1 MLGICENFLRGA
13 RSFPASGIRI
23 HFEPIGILRETGQ
36 DFFPF
41 SPSSAL
47 IGWIFMDRSQSF
59 FAKAMGYTWRRFAP
73 FEASLP
79 ESSAADLKIIREV
92 KPFTMT
98 SPERIYG
105 LINAIRYLIG
115 NNIAGDF
122 VECGVWKGGSM
133 MAAAKTLLAL
143 NSVERDLHLF
153 DTYAGM
159 TAPSAKDGTRFANE
173 TPDQTFVQS
182 RNPDGTC
189 QWCYSSL
196 EETRRNM
203 LSVRYPEGKIHFI
216 KGPVEETIPEHA
228 PARIAL
234 LRLDTD
240 FYESSKHEMIHLF
253 PRLVSGGVLLLD
265 DYGHWEGQRTAV
277 DEYLAE
283 QKIPLLLNRLD
294 YTGRVGI
301 KL

>member
-1 MLGICENFLRGA
+1 
-13 RSFPASGIRI
+13 
-23 HFEPIGILRETGQ
+23 
-36 DFFPF
+36 
-41 SPSSAL
+41 
-47 IGWIFMDRSQSF
+47 MDRNQSF
-59 FAKAMGYTWRRFAP
+59 FAKAMGYAWRRFAP
-73 FEASLP
+73 FESILP
-79 ESSAADLKIIREV
+79 ETSAEDIQIIREV

-105 LINAIRYLIG
+105 LISAIRYLTANKIT
-115 NNIAGDF
+115 GDF

-133 MAAAKTLLAL
+133 MAAAKALLAL
-143 NSVERDLHLF
+143 KSTERELHLF

-159 TAPSAKDGTRFANE
+159 TAPSAKDGTRFDTE
-173 TPDQTFVQS
+173 SPDQTFVQLKNS
-182 RNPDGTC
+182 DGTC

-196 EETRRNM
+196 EETKRNM
-203 LSVRYPEGKIHFI
+203 LSVGYPEAKIHFI
-216 KGPVEETIPEHA
+216 KGRVEETIPEHA
-228 PARIAL
+228 PAKIAL

-265 DYGHWEGQRTAV
+265 DYGHWEGQRAAI

-283 QKIPLLLNRLD
+283 QKVPLLLNRLD

>member
-1 MLGICENFLRGA
+1 
-13 RSFPASGIRI
+13 
-23 HFEPIGILRETGQ
+23 
-36 DFFPF
+36 
-41 SPSSAL
+41 
-47 IGWIFMDRSQSF
+47 
-59 FAKAMGYTWRRFAP
+59 MGYAWRRFAP
-73 FEASLP
+73 FDASIP
-79 ESSAADLKIIREV
+79 ESSAEELKIIREV

-105 LINAIRYLIG
+105 LINAVRYVI
-115 NNIAGDF
+115 NNKIPGDL

-133 MAAAKTLLAL
+133 MTVAKTLLTL
-143 NSVERDLHLF
+143 NSTDRELHLF
-153 DTYAGM
+153 DTFAGM
-159 TAPSAKDGTRFANE
+159 TAPSAKDGTSFASA
-173 TPDQTFVQS
+173 TPDEMFVQS
-182 RNPDGTC
+182 KNPDGTS

-196 EETRRNM
+196 EETRRNV

-228 PARIAL
+228 PAKIAL

-240 FYESSKHEMIHLF
+240 FYESSKHELIHLF
-253 PRLVSGGVLLLD
+253 PRLVSGGVLILD

-277 DEYLAE
+277 DEYLGE
-283 QKIPLLLNRLD
+283 HKIPLLLNRLD

>member
-1 MLGICENFLRGA
+1 
-13 RSFPASGIRI
+13 
-23 HFEPIGILRETGQ
+23 
-36 DFFPF
+36 
-41 SPSSAL
+41 
-47 IGWIFMDRSQSF
+47 MDRTQSF
-59 FAKAMGYTWRRFAP
+59 FSKAIGYAWRRFAP

-79 ESSAADLKIIREV
+79 ESSSEDLEIIRGV

-105 LINAIRYLIG
+105 LINAVRYLTTNKIP
-115 NNIAGDF
+115 GDF

-133 MAAAKTLLAL
+133 MAVAKTLLAL
-143 NSVERDLHLF
+143 NSTDRELHLF

-173 TPDQTFVQS
+173 TPGQTFVQS
-182 RNPDGTC
+182 QNPDGTC

-203 LSVRYPEGKIHFI
+203 LSVGYPEKKIHFV
-216 KGPVEETIPEHA
+216 KGPVEETIPANA
-228 PARIAL
+228 PAQIAL

-240 FYESSKHEMIHLF
+240 FYESSKHEMVHLF

-283 QKIPLLLNRLD
+283 QKVRLLLNRLD

>member
-1 MLGICENFLRGA
+1 MRKA
-13 RSFPASGIRI
+13 
-23 HFEPIGILRETGQ
+23 
-36 DFFPF
+36 FFPF
-41 SPSSAL
+41 SLSSTL
-47 IGWIFMDRSQSF
+47 IVCKLMDRDQSF
-59 FAKAMGYTWRRFAP
+59 FSKAMGYAWRRFAP

-79 ESSAADLKIIREV
+79 ESSAEELRIISEV

-105 LINAIRYLIG
+105 LINAVRYLIG
-115 NNIAGDF
+115 NKIGGDF

-133 MAAAKTLLAL
+133 MAVAKTLLSL
-143 NSVERDLHLF
+143 NSSDRELHLF

-159 TAPSAKDGTRFANE
+159 TAPTAKDGTRFARE
-173 TPDQTFVQS
+173 TPDQMFVQS
-182 RNPDGTC
+182 KNRDGSS

-203 LSVRYPEGKIHFI
+203 LSVRYPEEKIHFI
-216 KGPVEETIPEHA
+216 KGPVEETIPQHA
-228 PARIAL
+228 PTKIAL

-265 DYGHWEGQRTAV
+265 DYGHWEGQRAAV
-277 DEYLAE
+277 DEYLTE
-283 QKIPLLLNRLD
+283 HKISLLLNRLD

>member
-1 MLGICENFLRGA
+1 
-13 RSFPASGIRI
+13 
-23 HFEPIGILRETGQ
+23 
-36 DFFPF
+36 
-41 SPSSAL
+41 
-47 IGWIFMDRSQSF
+47 MDRNQSF
-59 FAKAMGYTWRRFAP
+59 FSKAMGYAWRRFAP

-79 ESSAADLKIIREV
+79 ESSADDLAIIREV

-105 LINAIRYLIG
+105 LINAIRYLI
-115 NNIAGDF
+115 NNKIAGDF

-133 MAAAKTLLAL
+133 MAAAKTLLTL

-159 TAPSAKDGTRFANE
+159 TAPSAKDATHFAKE
-173 TPDQTFVQS
+173 TPDQMFVQS
-182 RNPDGTC
+182 KNPDGTS

-203 LSVRYPEGKIHFI
+203 LSVRYPEAKIHFI
-216 KGPVEETIPEHA
+216 KGPVEETIPKHA
-228 PARIAL
+228 PAQIAL

-283 QKIPLLLNRLD
+283 HKIPLLLNRLD